1 MNVSSQ
7 TPGSALSKDQIREL
21 VAPME
26 QRTRRY
32 ARRLAFL
39 FLLSGA
45 LIAALVTLLAIH
57 ADNAVT
63 TENIAPGVIV
73 FLFFGVLAGVCA
85 RALVLSDLRWLPELI
100 GKGRTLAGTIM
111 SHRVV
116 ANGIHQIVVV
126 WQEGDDEV
134 GAHLD
139 IDQLRDADK
148 ERHVTIVTSG
158 RRQVGVVLNAQ
169 LYIAL
174 RNSPRFLRWKT
185 QRAAK

>member
-1 MNVSSQ
+1 MRSRLPRSCTRRDGAREPASYARSALSQSKSPHALDRSGKERRDETNVSSQ

-45 LIAALVTLLAIH
+45 LIAALVTLLAIL

-63 TENIAPGVIV
+63 TENIAPGGIV
-73 FLFFGVLAGVCA
+73 FLFFGGLAGVCA

-116 ANGIHQIVVV
+116 AKGIHKIVVV
-126 WQEGDDEV
+126 CQEGDDEV
-134 GAHLD
+134 GA
-139 IDQLRDADK
+139 
-148 ERHVTIVTSG
+148 
-158 RRQVGVVLNAQ
+158 
-169 LYIAL
+169 
-174 RNSPRFLRWKT
+174 
-185 QRAAK
+185 